1 MCWAKET
8 MMSQQEFVP
17 GLQDQQDQQQPEN
30 EEEISVYPYHWAGN
44 NSAEAAPRDE
54 PPSSYE
60 YEAGYQA
67 QDTYASPP
75 PSLDSASEYT
85 QPAQQQMQQMQTP
98 QYQYNPYDGDAYE
111 QGYNPY
117 NSSAQNNMNQ
127 QGVPPWARPQPQA
140 RKPFRFGGILLLLI
154 LISSLTMFSHGYL
167 FYGAGHLLGW
177 VFGSLFFP
185 LFILMMIFISF
196 RRGRRRYRRGPWG
209 W

>member
-1 MCWAKET
+1 
-8 MMSQQEFVP
+8 MSQQEFVP
-17 GLQDQQDQQQPEN
+17 GPQDQQGQHQPEN

-44 NSAEAAPRDE
+44 SGDEAAPRDE

-67 QDTYASPP
+67 QDAYANQQPF
-75 PSLDSASEYT
+75 DSASEYT
-85 QPAQQQMQQMQTP
+85 QPAQQQMQTP

-127 QGVPPWARPQPQA
+127 QGVPPWARPQIQA

-167 FYGAGHLLGW
+167 FYGAGHLLGL

-185 LFILMMIFISF
+185 LFILLMIFSAF
-196 RRGRRRYRRGPWG
+196 RRGGRGRYRRGPWG

>member
-1 MCWAKET
+1 
-8 MMSQQEFVP
+8 MSQQEFVP
-17 GLQDQQDQQQPEN
+17 GPQDQQDQQQPEN

-44 NSAEAAPRDE
+44 SSAEAVPRDE

-185 LFILMMIFISF
+185 LFILMMIFSSF
-196 RRGRRRYRRGPWG
+196 RGGRRRYRRGPWG

>member
-1 MCWAKET
+1 
-8 MMSQQEFVP
+8 MSQQEFVP
-17 GLQDQQDQQQPEN
+17 GPQDQQGQHQPEN

-44 NSAEAAPRDE
+44 SSAEAVPRDE

-67 QDTYASPP
+67 QDAYANQQ
-75 PSLDSASEYT
+75 SLDSASEYT
-85 QPAQQQMQQMQTP
+85 QPAQQQMQTP

-117 NSSAQNNMNQ
+117 NSSAQSNMNQ
-127 QGVPPWARPQPQA
+127 QGVPPWARPQPPA

-185 LFILMMIFISF
+185 LFILMMIFSAF
-196 RRGRRRYRRGPWG
+196 RRGGAVVTGVVRGDG
-209 W
+209 KST

>member
-1 MCWAKET
+1 
-8 MMSQQEFVP
+8 MMSQQEFVS
-17 GLQDQQDQQQPEN
+17 GQQDQQGQQPEN

-44 NSAEAAPRDE
+44 SSDEAAPRDE

-67 QDTYASPP
+67 QDAFGSPQ
-75 PSLDSASEYT
+75 PSLDPAGEYTPTSEYT
-85 QPAQQQMQQMQTP
+85 QPAQQQMQQVQTP

-117 NSSAQNNMNQ
+117 NSSAQSNMNQ
-127 QGVPPWARPQPQA
+127 QGLPPWTRPQPQA
-140 RKPFRFGGILLLLI
+140 RNPFRFGGILLLLI
-154 LISSLTMFSHGYL
+154 LISSLTMFSHGYIL
-167 FYGAGHLLGW
+167 YGAGHLLGL

-185 LFILMMIFISF
+185 LFILMMIFGSF
-196 RRGRRRYRRGPWG
+196 RRGGRGRYRRGPWG

>member
-1 MCWAKET
+1 MGLYKGITLFLACRFRLAIAATRHACCNSCTCISYVLLEIIYLEALERVIALMCWAKET

-17 GLQDQQDQQQPEN
+17 GPQDQEDQQDQQQPEN

-44 NSAEAAPRDE
+44 SSAEAVPRDE

-67 QDTYASPP
+67 QDAYASP

-117 NSSAQNNMNQ
+117 NSSTQNNMNQ
-127 QGVPPWARPQPQA
+127 QGVPPWARRHRRAAA
-140 RKPFRFGGILLLLI
+140 RHCATPA
-154 LISSLTMFSHGYL
+154 STA
-167 FYGAGHLLGW
+167 AG
-177 VFGSLFFP
+177 
-185 LFILMMIFISF
+185 
-196 RRGRRRYRRGPWG
+196 
-209 W
+209 